1 MARAAIRIL
10 VVEDDT
16 GLRESLCDLLE
27 DAGFHVNQAGT
38 VAAGL
43 ARAAAEPPDVVLC
56 DFRLPDGTGREV
68 VSGIRGTEATAATP
82 IIILSSWANRDH
94 IREVLA
100 AGASDYLV
108 KPCDPGTLVRA
119 ISSQVDLPA
128 APVRVE
134 PPDVPGGFRVPWDVA
149 LVEANPRIAA
159 AFAFIQA
166 HYADAISL
174 KDVAKAVGYSA
185 AYLTDL
191 AARLTGNSIQQWIIE
206 IRMADAGTR
215 LRSGTA
221 AVESIAHAIGY
232 QDTGHFIRLFKQFYG
247 MAPQA
252 WRQNSEAARVS
263 QRASPKKAYA
273 SER

>member
-1 MARAAIRIL
+1 MGRSASKIL
-10 VVEDDT
+10 VVEDDA

-27 DAGFHVNQAGT
+27 DAGFRVSHAGT
-38 VAAGL
+38 VTAGL

-56 DFRLPDGTGREV
+56 DFRLQDGTGREV
-68 VSGIRGTEATAATP
+68 VAGVRAADVTASTP

-108 KPCDPGTLVRA
+108 KPCDPDTLFRA
-119 ISSQVDLPA
+119 IAAQVDLPA
-128 APVRVE
+128 APVHVE
-134 PPDVPGGFRVPWDVA
+134 PPDVPGGFKVPWDVS
-149 LVEANPRIAA
+149 LVQANPRIAA
-159 AFAFIQA
+159 AFAYIQA
-166 HYADAISL
+166 RYAESISL

-191 AARLTGNSIQQWIIE
+191 SARLTGNSIQRWIIE

-215 LRSGTA
+215 LRTGTE
-221 AVESIAHAIGY
+221 AVDSIAHAIGY

-247 MAPQA
+247 MTPQV
-252 WRQNSEAARVS
+252 WRQNREAARDPGK
-263 QRASPKKAYA
+263 ASPKKAYA
-273 SER
+273 AEK